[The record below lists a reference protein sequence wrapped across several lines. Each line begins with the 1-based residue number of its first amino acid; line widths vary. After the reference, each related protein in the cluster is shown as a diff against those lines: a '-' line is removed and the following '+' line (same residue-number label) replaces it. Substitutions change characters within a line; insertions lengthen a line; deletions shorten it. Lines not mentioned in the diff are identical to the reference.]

1 MKTPPHILV
10 QLVHIQG
17 PMKGEIQE
25 FAEPTI
31 FIGRN
36 PSGHVHFPKDMT
48 IISRKHAEITREG
61 NRHKLVDHSANG
73 TFVNGKRI
81 QTAYLKDGDV
91 LTFSEGGPKV
101 SFLTK
106 ISESQPQVQ
115 SAPQPGAGPQTNDR
129 PPREPAERTP
139 APSKQPAEKPVVSQ
153 APQMERSQPQAPRP
167 PKTPEPSVDQVP
179 SQPVQVPLVIQYG
192 PTLRSFNQ
200 VPITL
205 GKNPGCEF
213 VLDHAGVMDQHVQ
226 IYFTEDRYW
235 IKDLTGKHML
245 SINGMPIHGHSPL
258 APNDTLALGPNGPNF
273 RFLGGGRL
281 AEIEEPEPEQPA
293 SGDPRKEPAQ
303 KEPAAKGLR
312 GAKAIFDKFLRR

>member
-25 FAEPTI
+25 FGEPTI
-31 FIGRN
+31 LIGRN

-61 NRHKLVDHSANG
+61 NRHKLVDHSTNG

-91 LTFSEGGPKV
+91 LTFAEGGPKV

-106 ISESQPQVQ
+106 ILEGQPQIQ
-115 SAPQPGAGPQTNDR
+115 SAPQHSAGPETGSI
-129 PPREPAERTP
+129 PPETPDVRTP
-139 APSKQPAEKPVVSQ
+139 VPPGQPVEQPMVDR
-153 APQMERSQPQAPRP
+153 APQPQRPQP
-167 PKTPEPSVDQVP
+167 PKP
-179 SQPVQVPLVIQYG
+179 SQPSVGQLSPERVQVPLVIQYG
-192 PTLRSFNQ
+192 PTLRSFKQ
-200 VPITL
+200 VPVTV
-205 GKNPGCEF
+205 GKKPGCEF
-213 VLDHAGVMDQHVQ
+213 VLDHASVLDQHAQ
-226 IYFTEDRYW
+226 IFFAQDRYW
-235 IKDLTGKHML
+235 VKDLTGRQML
-245 SINGMPIHGHSPL
+245 SINGRPIDGHSPL
-258 APNDTLALGPNGPNF
+258 APDDTLALSPNGPNF

-281 AEIEEPEPEQPA
+281 AEIEESAPEQPA
-293 SGDPRKEPAQ
+293 SGGRAEEPAQ
-303 KEPAAKGLR
+303 KEPAAKGLK